1 MPICFITGVR
11 KDDPLLEQEMLN
23 ENKKKKSLLDPEALA
38 SVSEDEHSAAANHH
52 SGRRPSFEADLFG
65 DAPSNA
71 AQALLN
77 DKELAGV

>member
-1 MPICFITGVR
+1 VR
-11 KDDPLLEQEMLN
+11 KDDPLLQEEMLN
-23 ENKKKKSLLDPEALA
+23 ESKKKKSLLDPDALA
-38 SVSEDEHSAAANHH
+38 SLSEDEQSAANHNA
-52 SGRRPSFEADLFG
+52 GRRPSFEADLFG